1 MTTRELVIFAVDG
14 VLVDN
19 VQLRA
24 RAWTDTLAA
33 FGYRIDPATAARRV
47 AGRSDRAVLASVE
60 RELGR
65 PLGEAVL
72 PTLERRLTDAYR
84 AELRPVAD
92 VLGTIRRLRRTV
104 CALSGSSRTTARV
117 ALETAGLWDAIA
129 PNLFSTETVAKP
141 PPAADLYQFAAAQ
154 MGIPV
159 GRCLVVE
166 GSENGVRGGRAA
178 GTTVYGFAGAGHLG
192 PDAEARRF
200 HAAGADLVF
209 DRMSELAP
217 LIRSRTP
224 RAA

>member
-19 VQLRA
+19 VHLRA
-24 RAWTDTLAA
+24 RAWTETLAA
-33 FGYRIDPATAARRV
+33 FGYRLDPTTAARRLE
-47 AGRSDRAVLASVE
+47 GRSDRALLASVE

-84 AELRPVAD
+84 AELRAVSD

-117 ALETAGLWDAIA
+117 ALEAAGLWEAIA
-129 PNLFSTETVAKP
+129 PNLFSTEAVAKP

-154 MGIPV
+154 MGMPV

-166 GSENGVRGGRAA
+166 GSEAGVRGGRAA
-178 GTTVYGFAGAGHLG
+178 GTTVFGHAGAGRLA
-192 PDAEARRF
+192 PDAQASRLY
-200 HAAGADLVF
+200 AAGADLVF

-217 LIRSRTP
+217 LIRSRTV